1 MNTQKWNRFKK
12 QPFISDSAAL
22 LFKSEV
28 WMHPSGSEG
37 EDEHGRE
44 SETWLTCSD
53 AAEHNLFIPDPTSM
67 SVRPFKRKAGK
78 LLITQ
83 QISWQPVT
91 ANLWKMGS
99 RLL

>member
-1 MNTQKWNRFKK
+1 MNTQKWNRFKE

-28 WMHPSGSEG
+28 WMHPSGSEV
-37 EDEHGRE
+37 EDERGRE
-44 SETWLTCSD
+44 SETWLTCSE
-53 AAEHNLFIPDPTSM
+53 AAEHNLLIPDSTSM
-67 SVRPFKRKAGK
+67 YVSPSKEKLGN

-83 QISWQPVT
+83 QISWQPVI